1 MAADQR
7 EPNKDAERT
16 PTSDPLAKPADA
28 GAYIGNEPEREAETI
43 PGGVRHDDE
52 RIAAYASQSG
62 PVKDDS
68 DDPPDRREAG
78 QSR

>member
-1 MAADQR
+1 MAPDQS
-7 EPNKDAERT
+7 EAKAAERK
-16 PTSDPLAKPADA
+16 PTADPLAKPRDA
-28 GAYIGNEPEREAETI
+28 GAYIGNEPEREAESI

-78 QSR
+78 ENR

>member
-7 EPNKDAERT
+7 KPKVGAKPP
-16 PTSDPLAKPADA
+16 PTSDPLAKPRDA